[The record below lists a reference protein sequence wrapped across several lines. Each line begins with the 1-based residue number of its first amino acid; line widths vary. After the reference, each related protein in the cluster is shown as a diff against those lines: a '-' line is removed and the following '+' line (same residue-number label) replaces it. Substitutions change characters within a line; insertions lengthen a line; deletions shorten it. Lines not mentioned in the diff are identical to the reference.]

1 MPRSSS
7 ALAGSAILES
17 RHRDGAPSAAP
28 PPDAVS
34 ARDMV
39 WIEGRA
45 FLRGSD
51 RYYPEERPK
60 RRVSVDGFWIDRTPV
75 TNAEFERFVRATNYV
90 TLAEQE
96 LTVLGFPDSKPFALP
111 AGSMVFKPSREPVPL
126 DDPSRWWEF
135 VARADWRHP
144 SGRGSSTFGLEQHPV
159 VHLALAD
166 VEAYC
171 RWAGTVLPSEEEWE
185 LAAKGGLEDKEFAWG
200 DSLEPDGRRMANTWI
215 GTFPILQDD
224 PDRFNGT
231 SSVKDYPPNGYGLYD
246 MIGNVWE
253 WTSDWWLLHPVGK
266 AGEPCCSVKR
276 RASAA
281 PEDPLHVPRR
291 VLKGGSHLCAP
302 DYCRRYRPAARLPH
316 PIDTATS
323 HIGFR
328 CAVRPC

>member
-1 MPRSSS
+1 MARSYS
-7 ALAGSAILES
+7 ALDGSAHFES
-17 RHRDGAPSAAP
+17 RGRPAAPAAAPS
-28 PPDAVS
+28 PDAVS

-39 WIEGRA
+39 WIEGRT

-60 RRVSVDGFWIDRTPV
+60 RRVAADGFWIDRTPV
-75 TNAEFERFVRATNYV
+75 TNAEFERFVRATGYV

-96 LTVLGFPDSKPFALP
+96 LTALGFPDAKPFALP
-111 AGSMVFKPSREPVPL
+111 AGSMVFKPTREPVPL
-126 DDPSRWWEF
+126 DDPTRWWAF
-135 VARADWRHP
+135 VPHADWQHP
-144 SGRGSSTFGLEQHPV
+144 SGCGSSTFGLEQHPV

-171 RWAGTVLPSEEEWE
+171 QWAGTVLPSEEEWE
-185 LAAKGGLEDKEFAWG
+185 LAAKGGLDGCEFAWG
-200 DSLEPDGRRMANTWI
+200 DSLEPDGRRLANTWI
-215 GTFPILQDD
+215 GTFPLIEDD

-231 SSVKDYPPNGYGLYD
+231 SPVKAYPANGYGLYD

-253 WTSDWWLLHPVGK
+253 WTCDWWLLHPVGK
-266 AGEPCCSVKR
+266 AGDPCCSVKR

-328 CAVRPC
+328 CAVRPS